1 MTMYKYGL
9 NVITGPSGVG
19 KGTLVK
25 KLLEEDKN
33 IWLSI
38 SATTRS
44 PREGEVDGK
53 HYFFLEQKD
62 FKNLIQEDG
71 FLEWAEFA
79 GNLYGTPRA
88 EVQKQLSIG
97 KKVLLEIE
105 LDGARQIRK
114 TFKDAFQIF
123 IAPPSYKELEKRIRG
138 RATDSEDDINR
149 RLERAKYEID
159 SQSEFDA
166 VVINDDIG
174 TALYEIRR
182 LMKT

>member
-1 MTMYKYGL
+1 MNTCKYGL
-9 NVITGPSGVG
+9 KVITGPSGVG

-25 KLLEEDKN
+25 KLIEEDKN

-44 PREGEVDGK
+44 PREGEIDGK
-53 HYFFLEQKD
+53 HYFFLKQKD
-62 FKNLIQEDG
+62 FKNLIKEDG

-88 EVQKQLSIG
+88 EVQKQLSLG

-123 IAPPSYKELEKRIRG
+123 IAPPSFTELEKRIRG
-138 RATDSEDDINR
+138 RATDSENDINL
-149 RLERAKYEID
+149 RLERAKCEINAK
-159 SQSEFDA
+159 SEFDA
-166 VVINDDIG
+166 IVINDDID

-182 LMKT
+182 LMKS